1 MSTLN
6 LDTEEHP
13 SPSQGSKEGEINKK
27 AKKFLKLPQLKN
39 QVIKKGEFFLG
50 TNKSYERDKK
60 QKHNRT
66 AWNAVNQKEAVVGN
80 IRIVVPLI
88 SKKFPGLNES
98 REMGET
104 EYLNPIRKQETIK
117 SIKSRSHK

>member
-1 MSTLN
+1 M
-6 LDTEEHP
+6 
-13 SPSQGSKEGEINKK
+13 
-27 AKKFLKLPQLKN
+27 
-39 QVIKKGEFFLG
+39 IKKGEFFLG
-50 TNKSYERDKK
+50 TNKSFERDKK